1 MTQYYKNLDHIKES
15 MKIISNEIKTNGIF
29 KELNPVVF
37 TFTGSGNVSKGAQ
50 EIFKMLPHEWI
61 DAKDL
66 KEFCGKANNEIFKND
81 RVYGCVVEAKDYIK
95 LKSDD
100 ERSIFDY
107 NEYLNNPHLYE
118 SIFHETIAPY
128 STVIINGIYWERKYP
143 RLITKE
149 QMKELQLNS
158 QSKLIS
164 IADITCDLE
173 GSIEFMKKAS
183 TVDDPFYYYDAIND
197 FYSNSQDAI
206 GLQIMS
212 IDNLPTQLPE
222 DSSIHF
228 GKQLEPLIPAL
239 VKNFFLFG

>member
-1 MTQYYKNLDHIKES
+1 MTQYHKNIDHVKES
-15 MKIISNEIKTNGIF
+15 LKIISDEIKTNGIC
-29 KELNPVVF
+29 KEINPIVF

-50 EIFKMLPHEWI
+50 EIFKLLPHEWI

-66 KEFCGKANNEIFKND
+66 KQFCMHAKKEIKND

-95 LKSDD
+95 LKSDNGG
-100 ERSIFDY
+100 SIFDY
-107 NEYLNNPHLYE
+107 NDYLINPHLYE
-118 SIFHETIAPY
+118 SIFHEKISPY
-128 STVIINGIYWERKYP
+128 STVIINGIYWEKKYP

-149 QMKELQLNS
+149 QMKELQLNN
-158 QSKLIS
+158 QSMLIS

-183 TVDDPFYYYDAIND
+183 TVDDPFYYYDAVDD
-197 FYSNSQDAI
+197 FYSNLHDAV
-206 GLQIMS
+206 GVQIMS

-222 DSSIHF
+222 DSSIYF

-239 VKNFFLFG
+239 VKIFLF